1 MKTARML
8 GAITLLTTTA
18 FGAQSALAYQAG
30 DIYVRAGFEKTDS
43 SSSTFKVD
51 GKKQSVDD
59 DIVFGYGAG
68 YLFHNNF
75 GVELNGSQTA
85 KQELSGHGTIES
97 TPVNLML
104 NYFPLGGHVS
114 RIQPYVGIGVN
125 YTNFDTDSN
134 FDADIDDS
142 WGFAAQ
148 VGVDLSI
155 AENILVGMYGH
166 YAEVDPDATINDKD
180 VGGIEIDP
188 LVIGA
193 GLTYRF

>member
-1 MKTARML
+1 
-8 GAITLLTTTA
+8 
-18 FGAQSALAYQAG
+18 
-30 DIYVRAGFEKTDS
+30 E
-43 SSSTFKVD
+43 
-51 GKKQSVDD
+51 KQSVDD

-104 NYFPLGGHVS
+104 NYFPLGGYVS